1 MTEESGVKK
10 KATIIVCSGDM
21 DKLIGAYIIGTGA
34 AAMGMEVVMFHT
46 FWGIRALKKNVHT
59 GQSLFGRM
67 LGFMYGGDITKA
79 MPSKF
84 AFGGIGRWMFNKMMK
99 DKGVASLLELRQMA
113 VDLGV
118 KLVPCQ
124 MSMDVMEIRR
134 EDLIDGVDEV
144 AGVAS
149 MLADADESRI
159 QYCI

>member
-1 MTEESGVKK
+1 
-10 KATIIVCSGDM
+10 
-21 DKLIGAYIIGTGA
+21 
-34 AAMGMEVVMFHT
+34 
-46 FWGIRALKKNVHT
+46 
-59 GQSLFGRM
+59 LFGRM
-67 LGFMYGGDITKA
+67 LCFMYGGDITKA

-113 VDLGV
+113 IDLGV

-134 EDLIDGVDEV
+134 EDLIDEVDDV

-149 MLADADESRI
+149 MLVDAQESRI
-159 QYCI
+159 QYCV